1 MSDNGHTIRVPAKF
15 ARHARHYIEGYM
27 KGYLGHFDK
36 REAARAREAKPGAA
50 VSPPKGGD
58 KVTHVAA
65 DYRQHGTAE
74 RHCARCSMF
83 RGVNDCTTVQAPISP
98 QAVCKLFEKRESRV
112 QQRLRKG
119 V

>member
-1 MSDNGHTIRVPAKF
+1 MKPANLGLKAAAGHTIRVPAKY

-36 REAARAREAKPGAA
+36 REAAQAREAK
-50 VSPPKGGD
+50 

-65 DYRQHGTAE
+65 EYKEHGTAA
-74 RHCARCSMF
+74 RHCAVCSMYE
-83 RGVNDCTTVQAPISP
+83 GPNKCSAVKSPISP
-98 QAVCKLFEKRESRV
+98 AAVCKLFEKRESRV
-112 QQRLRKG
+112 EKRLRKG

>member
-36 REAARAREAKPGAA
+36 REAARKREAK
-50 VSPPKGGD
+50 

-65 DYRQHGTAE
+65 EYERRGTAE

-83 RGVNDCTTVQAPISP
+83 RGVNDCTAVQAPISP

-112 QQRLRKG
+112 QQRLRRG

>member
-1 MSDNGHTIRVPAKF
+1 MSDNGHTIRVPPKF

-36 REAARAREAKPGAA
+36 REAARAREAK
-50 VSPPKGGD
+50 

-112 QQRLRKG
+112 QQRLRRG

>member
-1 MSDNGHTIRVPAKF
+1 MSDNGHRIRVPAKF

-36 REAARAREAKPGAA
+36 REAARAREAK
-50 VSPPKGGD
+50 

-65 DYRQHGTAE
+65 EYKQHGTTE
-74 RHCARCSMF
+74 RHCAVCSMY
-83 RGVNDCTTVQAPISP
+83 RGRDDCTAVRAPISP
-98 QAVCKLFEKRESRV
+98 TAVCKLFEAVKKPEDRLT
-112 QQRLRKG
+112 QRLRRG